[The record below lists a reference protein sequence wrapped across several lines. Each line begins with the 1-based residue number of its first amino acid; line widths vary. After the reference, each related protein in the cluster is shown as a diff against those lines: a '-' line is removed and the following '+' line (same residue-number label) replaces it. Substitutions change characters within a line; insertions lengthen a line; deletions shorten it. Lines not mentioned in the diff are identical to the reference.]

1 MCGIAG
7 VVNAAGVMPAH
18 VKGMIDTIQYRGR
31 DEHGVE
37 ALGSRAVVGHARLA
51 VVDPENGMQPMSN
64 TDKTVW
70 VTFNGEI
77 YNYVELREELKAKG
91 YVFKSRCDTE
101 VLVHLWREEG
111 EKMLDRL
118 IGMFAFFIWDTKYDR
133 GMLARDRQGIKP
145 CFIADYNGGVAFC
158 SEMKGILSLPDM
170 KREVNAAALKD
181 VFAFNYC
188 PPPQTCFKG
197 ITHLEPG
204 CYLLFEGAAKPVKK
218 RYWQWPFAAE
228 KQTPS
233 FEEFEAL
240 IDDAVKMQMRF
251 DVNGGLYLSGGVD
264 SSIVAYHLK
273 KQWKHPR
280 LEAIGLNFPLQDYS
294 EYRFSEEV
302 AALLDI
308 DLQEARISPDM
319 IPGIAQK
326 VVHHAEQPHGDFS
339 FFLFY
344 LLAQRANQ
352 QGKIVMFTGDGPDET
367 LAGFRH
373 NEQYFHEQT
382 RMNFSLASY
391 FNVICYMDE
400 AMRKRILNPDF
411 ERSTPDP
418 VSRFEEILEPYRELE
433 PLEQIAA
440 YECTSLMPGN
450 NLVKGDRMGAC
461 WSTEGRAPLADH
473 RVSELFVRL
482 PVNQKFRDGVGK
494 YYLKSYSA
502 TKLPHDLIFKKKT
515 MPTLPIGEWMKTTL
529 YEWTRD
535 TLARGDGE
543 FINTKAALALLD
555 EHKTGARNHTR
566 ALRTLLMTQLWLEH
580 CVQATSSQKAA

>member
-7 VVNAAGVMPAH
+7 VINASVQPAH
-18 VKGMIDTIQYRGR
+18 VAAMIEKIHYRGR
-31 DEHGVE
+31 DESGVE
-37 ALGSRAVVGHARLA
+37 VFGNRATVGHARLA
-51 VVDPENGMQPMSN
+51 VVDPENGKQPMSN
-64 TDKTVW
+64 TDGTVW

-91 YVFKSRCDTE
+91 YKFKSRCDTE

-145 CFIADYNGGVAFC
+145 CFIADYQGGLAFA
-158 SEMKGILSLPDM
+158 SEMKALLTLPGM
-170 KREVNAAALKD
+170 KREVNPAALKD
-181 VFAFNYC
+181 VFSFNYC

-197 ITHLEPG
+197 INHLEPG
-204 CYLLFEGAAKPVKK
+204 CYLLFEGDKKPVKK

-228 KQTPS
+228 KVTPS

-240 IDDAVKMQMRF
+240 IDDAVRLQMRF
-251 DVNGGLYLSGGVD
+251 DVAGGMYLSGGVD
-264 SSIVAYHLK
+264 SSLVAWHLK

-280 LEAIGLNFPLQDYS
+280 LEAFGLNFPDKDYS
-294 EYRFSEEV
+294 EYRYSEEV
-302 AALLDI
+302 ARLLDI
-308 DLQEARISPDM
+308 DLHEARILPEM
-319 IPGIAQK
+319 IPGIADK

-344 LLAQRANQ
+344 MLAQSAHK
-352 QGKIVMFTGDGPDET
+352 QGKIVMFTGDGPDEA

-373 NEQYFHEQT
+373 NEQYFHDQS

-391 FNVICYMDE
+391 FNVICYMD
-400 AMRKRILNPDF
+400 ADMRKRLLNPEF

-418 VSRFEEILEPYRELE
+418 VSRFEAILEPWRELE
-433 PLEQIAA
+433 PVDQIVA

-450 NLVKGDRMGAC
+450 NLVKGDRMGAG
-461 WSTEGRAPLADH
+461 WSTEGRAPLLDH
-473 RVSELFVRL
+473 RISEMFVRL
-482 PVNQKFRDGVGK
+482 PVGEKFRDGFGK
-494 YYLKSYSA
+494 YYLKNYAASKFSRE
-502 TKLPHDLIFKKKT
+502 LIFKKKS

-529 YEWTRD
+529 YDWARD
-535 TLARGDGE
+535 TIARCDE
-543 FINTKAALALLD
+543 SFINTKAALELLD
-555 EHKTGARNHTR
+555 EHKSGAKNHTR
-566 ALRTLLMTQLWLEH
+566 SLRTLLMTQLWFEQ
-580 CVQATSSQKAA
+580 CVRMGAVREAA

>member
-7 VVNAAGVMPAH
+7 VINGGGVKPEH

-31 DEHGVE
+31 DEHGIE
-37 ALGSRAVVGHARLA
+37 QLGRAIVGHARLA

-64 TDKTVW
+64 TDNTVW

-91 YVFKSRCDTE
+91 YKFKSRCDTE

-118 IGMFAFFIWDTKYDR
+118 IGMFAFFIWDTKFDR

-145 CFIADYNGGVAFC
+145 CFIAEYQGGMAFA
-158 SEMKGILSLPDM
+158 SEMKAILSLPNM
-170 KREVNAAALKD
+170 PREINASGLKD

-197 ITHLEPG
+197 IYHLEPG
-204 CYLLFEGAAKPVKK
+204 CYMLFEGDKKPVKK

-240 IDDAVKMQMRF
+240 IDDAVRMQMRF
-251 DVNGGLYLSGGVD
+251 DVDGGMYLSGGVD
-264 SSIVAYHLK
+264 SSIVSYHLK
-273 KQWKHPR
+273 KQWKFPR
-280 LEAIGLNFPLQDYS
+280 LEAFGLNFPNQDYS
-294 EYRFSEEV
+294 EYKYSEQV
-302 AALLDI
+302 AKLMDI
-308 DLQEARISPDM
+308 DLHEARIMPDM
-319 IPGIAQK
+319 IPGIADK

-352 QGKIVMFTGDGPDET
+352 DKKIVMFTGDGPDET
-367 LAGFRH
+367 MAGFRH
-373 NEQYFHEQT
+373 NEQYFNAQS
-382 RMNFSLASY
+382 RMNFSLSSY
-391 FNVICYMDE
+391 FDVICYMDE
-400 AMRKRILNPDF
+400 TMRNRVLNPDF
-411 ERSTPDP
+411 VRSTPDP
-418 VSRFEEILEPYRELE
+418 VDRFGEILDPYRELE
-433 PLEQIAA
+433 PVEQIIA

-450 NLVKGDRMGAC
+450 NLVKGDRMGAG
-461 WSTEGRAPLADH
+461 WSTEGRAPLMDH
-473 RVSELFVRL
+473 RISELFVRL
-482 PVNQKFRDGVGK
+482 PVNQKFKGGIGK
-494 YYLKSYSA
+494 YYLKNYTA
-502 TKLPHDLIFKKKT
+502 TKFPRELIFKEKA

-529 YEWTRD
+529 YEWARE
-535 TLARGDGE
+535 TLSRSDSNY
-543 FINTKAALALLD
+543 INTQAVLQLLD
-555 EHKTGARNHTR
+555 EHKSGAKNHTR
-566 ALRTLLMTQLWLEH
+566 PLRTLLMTQLWIEH
-580 CVQATSSQKAA
+580 CVKTGAQQKAA